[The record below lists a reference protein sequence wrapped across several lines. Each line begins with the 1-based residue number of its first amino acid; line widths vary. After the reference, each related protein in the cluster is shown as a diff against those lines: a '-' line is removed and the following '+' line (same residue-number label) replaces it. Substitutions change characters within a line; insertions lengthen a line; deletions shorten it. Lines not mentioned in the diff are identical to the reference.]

1 MMPEQHPAKQSTS
14 SGTPTSKREMTLA
27 EKVAER
33 VYQLLMED
41 ARRERE
47 RRG

>member
-1 MMPEQHPAKQSTS
+1 MPEQRTEKQSTS
-14 SGTPTSKREMTLA
+14 SGTPTSKREMTKA

-33 VYQLLMED
+33 VFQLLKDD